1 MTESPCECA
10 IVQHCEAWRSLD
22 LERHLLMSTQNP
34 ATSPATHLTSWT
46 PHILTIADTALA
58 QARSAKPRLEAH
70 SHSISDA
77 KRTVSMKPEDMG
89 LDRGPGPSEEKKQH
103 TTRCRERLALASRGC
118 MLYAGFELRFE
129 YV

>member
-58 QARSAKPRLEAH
+58 QARSAKPRLEAQARSAKPRLEAH

-89 LDRGPGPSEEKKQH
+89 LDRG
-103 TTRCRERLALASRGC
+103 
-118 MLYAGFELRFE
+118 
-129 YV
+129 